1 MAFVLAPLPVT
12 NRTMMG
18 NLSGEIALWPMTTR
32 FGNIPEA
39 GGDIGSE
46 SQCGK
51 PVSDLKSSRSQP
63 QLHPSSRGASQ
74 ARRDASWQAPRSVG
88 KRKGLPSYSRGTGIG
103 KRYAG
108 APAWHQERTSGTANL
123 WHCGRTQWQP
133 WPAHNG
139 PGWQRKVVIC
149 IRLHP
154 VRKVRSRLRG
164 CKHCRERPGTAA
176 N

>member
-51 PVSDLKSSRSQP
+51 PVSDLKSSRSRKNQKWT
-63 QLHPSSRGASQ
+63 LFIDFSQ
-74 ARRDASWQAPRSVG
+74 A
-88 KRKGLPSYSRGTGIG
+88 I
-103 KRYAG
+103 
-108 APAWHQERTSGTANL
+108 
-123 WHCGRTQWQP
+123 
-133 WPAHNG
+133 
-139 PGWQRKVVIC
+139 
-149 IRLHP
+149 
-154 VRKVRSRLRG
+154 
-164 CKHCRERPGTAA
+164 
-176 N
+176 